1 MEKIIRVVTSDV
13 SFGLLKGQLKFLS
26 KYFKIVGVSSPGP
39 NVAKA
44 TLREGVDI
52 HTVKMSRHID
62 LIQDFKSLYNLYKV
76 FKKEKPDMVHSI
88 TPKAGLLSMT
98 AAYFA
103 RVPIRLH
110 TFTGLIF
117 PYRTGLFQKILIT
130 TDRIL
135 CFFATNLY
143 PEGEGV
149 KQDLISYKITSKPLK
164 VIGKGN
170 VNGVD
175 LTYYNPDN
183 FITKDLNDLKK
194 ELGIEDS
201 DFVFIFLGRLVK
213 DKGINELI
221 SAFKK
226 LSTQKNNVKLLLLG
240 KYEHE
245 LDPVLPETEFEI
257 NTNDNIILA
266 GWQTDTRPYL
276 LISNVSIL
284 PSYREGFP
292 NVVLE
297 AGAMG
302 LPCIVTNISGC
313 NEIIKDQHNG
323 VIIPPKDEVKL
334 FEAMKSIVID
344 KKLVNEMA
352 LNSRSVIVNNYER
365 SFVWNSLLK
374 EYKFLLNN

>member
-44 TLREGVDI
+44 TLREGIDI

-164 VIGKGN
+164 VLGKGN

-175 LTYYNPDN
+175 LAYYNPDN

-194 ELGIEDS
+194 ELGIKDS

-245 LDPVLPETEFEI
+245 LDPVLPETEFEVK
-257 NTNDNIILA
+257 TNDNIILA

-313 NEIIKDQHNG
+313 NEIIKDQYNG

-334 FEAMKSIVID
+334 FEAMKSILID

-352 LNSRSVIVNNYER
+352 LNSRAVIVNNYER
-365 SFVWNSLLK
+365 SFVWNSLLE

>member
-44 TLREGVDI
+44 TLREGIDI

-164 VIGKGN
+164 VLGKGN

-175 LTYYNPDN
+175 LAYYNPDN
-183 FITKDLNDLKK
+183 FTTKDLNDLKK
-194 ELGIEDS
+194 ELGIKDS

-245 LDPVLPETEFEI
+245 LDPVLPETEFEVK
-257 NTNDNIILA
+257 TNDNIILA

-313 NEIIKDQHNG
+313 NEIIRDQYNG

-334 FEAMKSIVID
+334 FEAMKSILID

-352 LNSRSVIVNNYER
+352 LNSRAVIVNNYER
-365 SFVWNSLLK
+365 SFVWNSLLE